1 MNHVEQ
7 HVQRLVTTIVT
18 FPILAPLSVC
28 LDASAPLG
36 LSNTMGSVLIQQC
49 VQ

>member
-7 HVQRLVTTIVT
+7 HVQRLVTTTTTSLV
-18 FPILAPLSVC
+18 LAPPSVC
-28 LDASAPLG
+28 LDASAPQG
-36 LSNTMGSVLIQQC
+36 LLNTTGSVLIQHC